1 MRMDKTESS
10 AVSAEILGMCIKIA
24 TNVGHSSKK
33 GKPLAYVTNQI
44 LL

>member
-1 MRMDKTESS
+1 MDKTVSS